1 MLLSLLA
8 GAGPWA
14 AFLGL
19 ALVMVIAM
27 VSGKLIPRRE
37 HERALRAEE
46 KRGDGWKDAYLAEVA
61 RGDLR
66 DKQLNEILT
75 FVRRTPA
82 KEAS

>member
-19 ALVMVIAM
+19 AGFVVLAM
-27 VSGKLIPRRE
+27 LSGRLIPRRE

-46 KRGDGWKDAYLAEVA
+46 KRGDGWHDAYMAEVA
-61 RGDLR
+61 RGDIR
-66 DKQLNEILT
+66 DQQLNEILT
-75 FVRRTPA
+75 FVRRSPT